1 MTKAHNKLQLFIGIM
16 SGTSL
21 DGIDAALCS
30 FEQSA
35 FKNGTCVLQN
45 THFLPYP
52 EELKLA
58 LLALHKPQNNELEAA
73 WILGCRLANLYAE
86 TTKALLKKS
95 KVNASDITAIGCHG
109 QTIRH
114 RPELGFTLQI
124 GNNALLAE
132 LTNITVVGDFRS
144 RDIAAGGQGAP
155 LVPAFHQA
163 LFSSKKLNRAI
174 VNIGGIANITYLGK
188 DGSVLGFDSGP
199 GNMLIDSWT
208 KLKTGK
214 DYDANGAWAASG
226 VVIDSLLANMLAEP
240 YFALPPPKSTGRDLF
255 NDDWLKQH
263 QLYPH
268 LRPQDVARTL
278 TALTAHSICDA
289 LNKCGEVDEVYL
301 CGGGAH
307 NQLLFDDLQ
316 QYLLSPQNIP
326 AEAGYSC
333 VKANTPGHLLSNSLH
348 EFDSPC
354 IHADPRASVLST
366 TKALGIDVD
375 WVEAVAFAW
384 LAKQCLENKPSNLP
398 AVTGAKGLRVLG
410 AIYPG

>member
-1 MTKAHNKLQLFIGIM
+1 MGKAQLFIGIM

-21 DGIDAALCS
+21 DGIDAALVA
-30 FEQSA
+30 FENEKCTLQS
-35 FKNGTCVLQN
+35 TQ
-45 THFLPYP
+45 FLPYP
-52 EELKLA
+52 EELKIA
-58 LLALHKPQNNELEAA
+58 LLALHKPQNNELETAC
-73 WILGCRLANLYAE
+73 ILGLRLAHLYAE
-86 TTKALLKKS
+86 TTKALLKKA
-95 KVNASDITAIGCHG
+95 KVKAAEISAIGCHG

-114 RPELGFTLQI
+114 RPELGFSLQI
-124 GNNALLAE
+124 GNNALLTE
-132 LTNITVVGDFRS
+132 LTNISVVGDFRC

-163 LFSSKKLNRAI
+163 LFADKQKNRAI

-188 DGSVLGFDSGP
+188 NGDVLGFDSGP

-214 DYDANGAWAASG
+214 DYDANGAWAATG
-226 VVIDSLLANMLAEP
+226 MVIESLLTNMLAEP

-268 LRPQDVARTL
+268 LRPHDVARTL
-278 TALTAHSICDA
+278 TALTSQSICDA
-289 LNKCGEVDEVYL
+289 LNKCGDVDEVYL

-316 QYLLSPQNIP
+316 TN
-326 AEAGYSC
+326 
-333 VKANTPGHLLSNSLH
+333 
-348 EFDSPC
+348 
-354 IHADPRASVLST
+354 IHATSGAAILST

-384 LAKQCLENKPSNLP
+384 LAKQTLENKPSNLP

-410 AIYPG
+410 AIYPA